1 MHLQSIFWS
10 ACLAG
15 LTHVGITGAAQLQ
28 DDAQVVLGDDSTSS
42 GFAKKPKNVLFILTD
57 DQDATMD
64 SVTYMPLLQ
73 KHLAEKGTTYKN
85 HFTTTAICCPSR
97 VSLWTGKQP
106 HNTNVTD
113 VHPPYGGYP
122 KFVTQGLNSNYLPV
136 WLQDAGYNTYY
147 TGKLFNAHTI
157 YNYDSPFPAGWT
169 STDFLLDPGTYSY
182 LSPIYQ
188 ANQDPPVQHQGE
200 HTSDLITS
208 KAQGLLEEA
217 IESDKPFFLTVA
229 PIAPHSNLD
238 VERGPGQLPQMT
250 EPIPAERHAGL
261 FQEVK
266 VPRTDNFNPDSPS
279 GASWVRTLPRHNA
292 SSVEY
297 LDHYYRQ
304 RLRSLQAVDELVER
318 LVVQLDEAGVLDD
331 TYVVFSSDNGFH
343 IGQHRLPPGKEC
355 GYDEDIRVPLV
366 IRGPGVSEGEVED
379 AVTTHIDLA
388 PTILKMVGAETR
400 PDFDGVAIPLG
411 SKTVI
416 SGRDESQVD
425 GLWETKRHEHVAV
438 EYWGFA
444 LAEGEG
450 GGFDGQGQ
458 LVMLNNTYKSVR
470 LIGHGY
476 DLYYSVWCN
485 NEHEL
490 YDLKTDPGQLHN
502 LYSSSGSYTADMRL
516 LGTSLPLVIDRLDS
530 LMMVLKSCKGST
542 CIEPWKVL
550 HPQGDVNSLSD
561 ALQIRFDTFYQK
573 QTRVS
578 FDRCE
583 LGYIIDAEGPQAPYQ
598 YRKGW
603 NWHRRVPFTESTIST
618 PSMTIPVQGLAP
630 LHWIS
635 ATTSLAAVPVQF
647 STRRSRMLNLLVS
660 HPPVAE
666 L

>member
-1 MHLQSIFWS
+1 MHLQSVFWS

-15 LTHVGITGAAQLQ
+15 LTHVGITGAAHLQ
-28 DDAQVVLGDDSTSS
+28 DDAQVVMGDDTTSTAP
-42 GFAKKPKNVLFILTD
+42 AKNPRNVLFILTD

-64 SVTYMPLLQ
+64 SVAYMPLLQ
-73 KHLAEKGTTYKN
+73 KHLVEKGTTYTN
-85 HFTTTAICCPSR
+85 HFTTTAVCCPSR

-122 KFVTQGLNSNYLPV
+122 KFVSQGLNDNYLPV
-136 WLQDAGYNTYY
+136 WLQEAGHNTYY

-182 LSPIYQ
+182 LKPIYQ
-188 ANQDPPVQHQGE
+188 ANQDSPVHHQGV

-208 KAQGLLEEA
+208 KAQGLLEAA
-217 IESDKPFFLTVA
+217 IGGDKPFFLTVA

-261 FQEVK
+261 FKDVK

-304 RLRSLQAVDELVER
+304 RLRSLQAVDELVEK

-355 GYDEDIRVPLV
+355 GYDEDIRVPLI
-366 IRGPGVSEGEVED
+366 IRGPGVPQGEVED

-411 SKTVI
+411 SKTVD
-416 SGRDESQVD
+416 SDGDESEV
-425 GLWETKRHEHVAV
+425 GEAWETRRHEHVAV

-458 LVMLNNTYKSVR
+458 LVILNNTYKSVR

-490 YDLKTDPGQLHN
+490 YDLKTDPGQMHN
-502 LYSSSGSYTADMRL
+502 LYSSTRSYTVDTRL
-516 LGTSLPLVIDRLDS
+516 LGISLPLVIDRLDS
-530 LMMVLKSCKGST
+530 LMMVLKSCKGSA

-561 ALQIRFDTFYQK
+561 ALKVRFDSFYEK

-578 FDRCE
+578 FSRCE
-583 LGYIIDAEGPQAPYQ
+583 LGYIIDSEGPQAPYQ

-603 NWHRRVPFTESTIST
+603 NWHSWV
-618 PSMTIPVQGLAP
+618 
-630 LHWIS
+630 
-635 ATTSLAAVPVQF
+635 
-647 STRRSRMLNLLVS
+647 
-660 HPPVAE
+660 
-666 L
+666 